1 MRNHFIG
8 SIVAVLVTFSPLILA
23 QTAQQSAVPVPD
35 LSGVWGRKGE
45 EFIRTYSKEP
55 PPMTPWAKERF
66 QAVTDYADGRARRR
80 DDKDPVLIHCAPP
93 GVTRVYNSAPF
104 EIIQIPDRVLMLFE
118 WDHWVRQ
125 IWMDGREHPEDPD
138 PTWMGHSIGRWDGD
152 TLVVDTVGFNDKT
165 WIDPLGHSHSEALHL
180 VERYRRV
187 DPNTL
192 VIDLTFEDAKAFLKP
207 WSGQRE
213 FDLKPDWE
221 IAEMYACED
230 KDLYGDFF
238 LEETP

>member
-1 MRNHFIG
+1 
-8 SIVAVLVTFSPLILA
+8 
-23 QTAQQSAVPVPD
+23 
-35 LSGVWGRKGE
+35 
-45 EFIRTYSKEP
+45 
-55 PPMTPWAKERF
+55 
-66 QAVTDYADGRARRR
+66 
-80 DDKDPVLIHCAPP
+80 
-93 GVTRVYNSAPF
+93 
-104 EIIQIPDRVLMLFE
+104 
-118 WDHWVRQ
+118 
-125 IWMDGREHPEDPD
+125 MDGRGHPEDPD

-221 IAEMYACED
+221 IAEMYPCED
-230 KDLYGDFF
+230 KGQYGDFF
-238 LEETP
+238 LKETP